1 IGYASDVAT
10 LIAAADVVVTKPGGL
25 TCSETLAIGRPLV
38 LTRAIPGHEEANVR
52 YLCARGAALAAPTA
66 RAVGAA
72 LRNLLL
78 DPSVLAAYTTRAR
91 DTGARNAA
99 RTIVDSVTNRT
110 TRRNA
115 A

>member
-52 YLCARGAALAAPTA
+52 YLCARGAALAAQSP
-66 RAVGAA
+66 RAIGAA

-78 DPSVLAAYTTRAR
+78 DPSVLAAYTARAL
-91 DTGARNAA
+91 DTGTRNAA
-99 RTIVDSVTNRT
+99 RTIVDSVSQRIARRT
-110 TRRNA
+110 A